1 MPTNLTPQVVRKS
14 WDDLIDSGELILG
27 EPCSPYTITRY
38 STKEEKT
45 TANEITVCGQKVPL
59 ATLRDKLLKKHMK
72 YMCLLDNQ
80 AFAHVTREQ
89 LLTAVYKV
97 DHTVPDTTSTDEL
110 QAILAKAQRRR
121 HLALWHDHATILST
135 GFLMITVHIL
145 YDPAVFFTNSEYQ
158 QNTQTAVDIQTEVEK
173 PEIYMLV
180 LGSSSIEDQAA
191 VLPDRINCLH
201 DLAEPVVTTSGIKV
215 YDTLR
220 FFIGDHLATQFEKG
234 T

>member
-72 YMCLLDNQ
+72 YMRLLDNQ

-97 DHTVPDTTSTDEL
+97 DHTVLTPLRQMSCKPYWQKPKEDDIWHYGITMLPSS
-110 QAILAKAQRRR
+110 
-121 HLALWHDHATILST
+121 AL
-135 GFLMITVHIL
+135 GF
-145 YDPAVFFTNSEYQ
+145 S
-158 QNTQTAVDIQTEVEK
+158 
-173 PEIYMLV
+173 
-180 LGSSSIEDQAA
+180 
-191 VLPDRINCLH
+191 
-201 DLAEPVVTTSGIKV
+201 
-215 YDTLR
+215 
-220 FFIGDHLATQFEKG
+220 
-234 T
+234 